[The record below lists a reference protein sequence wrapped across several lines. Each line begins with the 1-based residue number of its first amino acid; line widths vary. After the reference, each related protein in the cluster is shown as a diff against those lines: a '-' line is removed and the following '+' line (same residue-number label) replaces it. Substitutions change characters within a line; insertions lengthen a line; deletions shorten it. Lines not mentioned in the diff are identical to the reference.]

1 MLIRYGPGSTRT
13 KYKNTLDNQ
22 LIIEKEICLL
32 INYFYFQVLIISSL
46 DAVDVVGEV
55 GAIVQEGLWLSG
67 RRKKRSTDTPSVLS
81 YSDMGKKSSTDTI
94 CSFLTNP
101 YLSPPLIS
109 YSYDQWKQSSDRPE
123 LKQVTNSCFL
133 LESF

>member
-22 LIIEKEICLL
+22 LIIEEEICLL
-32 INYFYFQVLIISSL
+32 INYLYFQVLIISSL

>member
-22 LIIEKEICLL
+22 LIIEEEICLL
-32 INYFYFQVLIISSL
+32 INYVYFQVLIISSL

-81 YSDMGKKSSTDTI
+81 YSDMGKKSSI

>member
-1 MLIRYGPGSTRT
+1 M
-13 KYKNTLDNQ
+13 
-22 LIIEKEICLL
+22 

>member
-1 MLIRYGPGSTRT
+1 MLIRCYGPGSTRT

-22 LIIEKEICLL
+22 LIICLL

>member
-22 LIIEKEICLL
+22 LIIEEEICLL

>member
-13 KYKNTLDNQ
+13 KYKKILDNQ
-22 LIIEKEICLL
+22 LIIEEEICLL
-32 INYFYFQVLIISSL
+32 INHFYFQVLIISSL

-94 CSFLTNP
+94 CYFLTNP